1 MEATFLISAHIRGRT
16 LTKMYKMKNLRLFAF
31 ALLALSLGF
40 VACGD
45 DDTMEGP
52 KTIAELASETDNL
65 SSLVAALD
73 AADLV
78 STLNGSGPFT
88 VFAPTNDAFDKFL
101 SDNGFAALSDVP
113 TDVLTSILL
122 NHVVAGKVVSSSL
135 STGYVES
142 SATGPGGN
150 PMNMYIS
157 TDAGVTINGVS
168 SVSTADI
175 DASNGVIHIVDAVIG
190 LPTVV
195 TFATADPTFTNLV
208 SALTRPSLGVDY
220 VGTLSGTGPF
230 TVFAPTN
237 EAFGALVTELGIG
250 GLADIDDATLNAVLQ
265 YHVVNGANVRAEDLS
280 NGQEVTTF
288 GGADFTI
295 DLSSGAAIVDANNRT
310 TQIVVTDVQANN
322 GVVHVVSQVLLP

>member
-1 MEATFLISAHIRGRT
+1 
-16 LTKMYKMKNLRLFAF
+16 MKNLRLFAF

-45 DDTMEGP
+45 DDPVDGP
-52 KTIAELASETDNL
+52 KTITELASETSNL

-78 STLNGSGPFT
+78 STLNGAGPFT
-88 VFAPTNDAFDKFL
+88 VFAPTDAAFDAFL
-101 SDNGFAALSDVP
+101 SDNGFAALGDVP
-113 TDVLTSILL
+113 TDVLKNILL
-122 NHVVAGKVVSSSL
+122 NHVVAGKVVSSDL

-142 SATGPGGN
+142 SATGAGGN

-157 TDAGVTINGVS
+157 TDGGVTVNGGS
-168 SVSTADI
+168 DVSTADI

-195 TFATADPTFTNLV
+195 TFATADPTFANLA

-220 VGTLSGTGPF
+220 VGTLSGDGPF

-237 EAFGALVTELGIG
+237 DAFVALLGELGLG

-265 YHVVNGANVRAEDLS
+265 YHVVNGANVRAGDLS
-280 NGQEVTTF
+280 DGQSVTTF
-288 GGADFTI
+288 GGNASSLCISSDFWILFSNADLCAGNIFQ
-295 DLSSGAAIVDANNRT
+295 LF
-310 TQIVVTDVQANN
+310 
-322 GVVHVVSQVLLP
+322 